1 MTVNKKRIL
10 QGVLLAVGIVF
21 NIWGILTLVQ
31 TAGHDA
37 GISVGLTYMDGIPHI
52 IHKYVIVVIL
62 MMIGILSLSNWAAQL
77 TGKKRNVLSIVF
89 CAYSTILTIPLF
101 LTFVLCF
108 FVAGGVFSWDMVDMI
123 CLDLMDIL
131 GTPGAYY
138 TIFTLGTL
146 MGAVFLAV
154 PIISTYCT
162 VKNIDLLSV
171 ILTKLKL
178 KKPTEN
184 KDSQNSDTQPSADQ
198 DDKDKNDK

>member
-1 MTVNKKRIL
+1 MTVNKKRII
-10 QGVLLAVGIVF
+10 QGILLCVGIAF
-21 NIWGILTLVQ
+21 NIWGLLTLVQ

-37 GISVGLTYMDGIPHI
+37 GISVGLTYMDNIPHI

-77 TGKKRNVLSIVF
+77 TGKKRTVLSIAF

-108 FVAGGVFSWDMVDMI
+108 FRAGDLLDFDMVNMIADDM
-123 CLDLMDIL
+123 MDIF

-138 TIFTLGTL
+138 TIFVLGTL

-162 VKNIDLLSV
+162 VKNIDMLGI
-171 ILTKLKL
+171 ILTKLKI
-178 KKPTEN
+178 KKPAANEE
-184 KDSQNSDTQPSADQ
+184 KKEDGGSESP
-198 DDKDKNDK
+198 DDKDDKLDE